1 MIGNPVSSESPHFVH
16 RFAILR
22 VFAVFLYEILA
33 AYENVIMKM
42 VIVMDRHFVKHFLT
56 FGCFMIFR
64 WPWRAESIP
73 FIKLCNFVT
82 FRNLGHVERNAMR
95 VWKHAVASS
104 IFQPGLSVFGHPCAQ
119 VMKTSVS
126 DFFKKKTMPCHV
138 FSIVFNHVPSIS
150 HHFSSFGYGSIP
162 INTIFGGMTI
172 HLPAILMFT
181 RGTSIFHHFFHWIS
195 DDSTMSILTNSSY
208 GPGSK
213 TPLGDG
219 TLAYIFLPHLVQNA
233 WRHLNYPLVT

>member
-1 MIGNPVSSESPHFVH
+1 M
-16 RFAILR
+16 RM
-22 VFAVFLYEILA
+22 YET
-33 AYENVIMKM
+33 VMMKM
-42 VIVMDRHFVKHFLT
+42 VIAMDRHFLKHFLT

-126 DFFKKKTMPCHV
+126 DFLRKPHAMPLLFLS
-138 FSIVFNHVPSIS
+138 FSIRFLRFPIIFHD
-150 HHFSSFGYGSIP
+150 FSVE
-162 INTIFGGMTI
+162 IFG
-172 HLPAILMFT
+172 
-181 RGTSIFHHFFHWIS
+181 
-195 DDSTMSILTNSSY
+195 
-208 GPGSK
+208 
-213 TPLGDG
+213 
-219 TLAYIFLPHLVQNA
+219 
-233 WRHLNYPLVT
+233 

>member
-16 RFAILR
+16 RFAIMR

-126 DFFKKKTMPCHV
+126 DFFLKKPMPCHV

-181 RGTSIFHHFFHWIS
+181 RGTSIFHHF
-195 DDSTMSILTNSSY
+195 SIEFRMIPPCL
-208 GPGSK
+208 
-213 TPLGDG
+213 
-219 TLAYIFLPHLVQNA
+219 F
-233 WRHLNYPLVT
+233 

>member
-126 DFFKKKTMPCHV
+126 DFFFKPSCHAMFFLS
-138 FSIVFNHVPSIS
+138 FSIMFLR
-150 HHFSSFGYGSIP
+150 FP
-162 INTIFGGMTI
+162 I
-172 HLPAILMFT
+172 
-181 RGTSIFHHFFHWIS
+181 IFHH
-195 DDSTMSILTNSSY
+195 
-208 GPGSK
+208 
-213 TPLGDG
+213 LGMDQY
-219 TLAYIFLPHLVQNA
+219 LLIPFLGE
-233 WRHLNYPLVT
+233 